1 MAVNDPV
8 SDMLIRIQNAARAR
22 LPTCTAIYSRLNHSI
37 ASLLVREGYIQD
49 VEVVGPENKKS
60 LLIRLKYVV
69 QGGKKIPPFE
79 RFEIVSSPG
88 RRLYCS
94 WREVPPVMGGL
105 GIAVLSTSRGIL
117 TDREARKLR
126 QGGQLLFKVR

>member
-8 SDMLIRIQNAARAR
+8 SDMLIRIQNAARAS
-22 LPTCTAIYSRLNHSI
+22 LPTCTAVYSRLNHSI
-37 ASLLVREGYIQD
+37 ANLLVREGYIQD

-60 LLIRLKYVV
+60 LLIHLKYVV
-69 QGGKKIPPFE
+69 HGGKKIPPFE
-79 RFEIVSSPG
+79 KFEIMSKPG

-94 WREVPPVMGGL
+94 WKNVPRVMGGL
-105 GIAVLSTSRGIL
+105 GIVVLSTSRGIL
-117 TDREARKLR
+117 TDREARRQR